1 MNIIYKYNKYSKY
14 NKYGITNI
22 IFKKKK
28 IAICKFI

>member
-28 IAICKFI
+28 DSYL

>member
-22 IFKKKK
+22 IFKKKQDSYL
-28 IAICKFI
+28 